1 MEGIMMSYSSVIC
14 EVIPELE
21 DAVNYDQNNPH
32 HDHDLYKHLVL
43 TASNLPKDP
52 ILRLAGLIHDIGK
65 PACRSND
72 EDGISHFYGHA
83 QISSEESRNIARSL
97 KCSKP
102 EVLRISSVIKFHD
115 GVIEE
120 NEKAVRR
127 RLNQLGPDGV
137 FDLLDLQRA
146 DNLAQKNELPTDRLR
161 HNEVLRKIAHDL
173 IVSNACVSTKTL
185 AINGNDLL
193 ARGYKGKQIGKALS
207 MLLDAVINGEL
218 ENDRDSLLLYL
229 DKKLQLDTLS

>member
-1 MEGIMMSYSSVIC
+1 
-14 EVIPELE
+14 
-21 DAVNYDQNNPH
+21 
-32 HDHDLYKHLVL
+32 
-43 TASNLPKDP
+43 
-52 ILRLAGLIHDIGK
+52 
-65 PACRSND
+65 
-72 EDGISHFYGHA
+72 
-83 QISSEESRNIARSL
+83 
-97 KCSKP
+97 
-102 EVLRISSVIKFHD
+102 VLRISSVIKFHD

-146 DNLAQKNELPTDRLR
+146 DNLAQKNEIPTDRLR

-173 IVSNACVSTKTL
+173 IKSNACVSTKTL

-218 ENDRDSLLLYL
+218 ENDKDSLLLYL